1 MYSTQ
6 VVQFVVASGS
16 TLMIMTVLVI
26 YSDELSP
33 FKLGDNEHLIVARM
47 IHNSD
52 AYSFIMLYNIS
63 LVSI

>member
-1 MYSTQ
+1 
-6 VVQFVVASGS
+6 
-16 TLMIMTVLVI
+16 MIMTILVI

-63 LVSI
+63 LLYPYS